1 MNVFHEFH
9 VRDKF
14 EGSLNA
20 SFIALIPKKV
30 EAMNIKNFRP
40 ISLVSTVYKNISKV
54 LANKLKA
61 ILEKFI
67 SKSRNAFIR

>member
-9 VRDKF
+9 IRDKL